1 MKKIIT
7 GIKQNI
13 KLSNFNT
20 FRTGGKARFFYEA
33 KSEDSLV
40 KVLKFA
46 KENKLKFFIIGN
58 GSNLLINDEDFPGLV
73 IRMLIKGK
81 KVESK
86 REKNSVVSAFAGE
99 SFDNLILFVI
109 KHNLSGIENLW
120 NIPGTVGAAVVQNLG
135 AYGVEVDDFVESVE
149 GVDINNFKKFVFNR
163 KDCDF
168 AYRDNIFKRNKKLII
183 TKVFFKLNNNFS
195 PNLKYE
201 SLKRYFLDKKTP
213 DIKEVIKAITEI
225 RKAGLPDWRVIGS
238 AGSFFKNPVI
248 TKEKCNELFADY
260 PNMPK
265 YEAKPGY
272 VKIPIGFVLDK
283 ILGLKGYR
291 EGKVGT
297 FEKQSLIIVNH
308 GGATYSEIDS
318 FAKKI
323 EKIVFNKFKIKI
335 EREVVEI

>member
-195 PNLKYE
+195 PNL
-201 SLKRYFLDKKTP
+201 
-213 DIKEVIKAITEI
+213 I
-225 RKAGLPDWRVIGS
+225 
-238 AGSFFKNPVI
+238 
-248 TKEKCNELFADY
+248 
-260 PNMPK
+260 
-265 YEAKPGY
+265 
-272 VKIPIGFVLDK
+272 
-283 ILGLKGYR
+283 IL
-291 EGKVGT
+291 
-297 FEKQSLIIVNH
+297 
-308 GGATYSEIDS
+308 
-318 FAKKI
+318 
-323 EKIVFNKFKIKI
+323 
-335 EREVVEI
+335 